1 MSSPDQDDASPSP
14 EFSGEYDDDMAAEQQ
29 TQKEQK
35 GEGEKKDS
43 NGQPIKSNAKDP
55 LRPRRK
61 KARRACFACQRA
73 HLTCGKY
80 QAMILVMVELR
91 LNTTGDERPCTRCV
105 KRGLADNC
113 MDGVRKKAKYL
124 HDAPDGALMPGV
136 GGHYP
141 YMEGNRP
148 APLPSQDTQNVSMAQ
163 QSNHYAQAPQRPF
176 YPPNSAPAP
185 AYSQQQSPISP
196 PYQHSHQSSMPNATT
211 TMSQAQ
217 PVQLQQFGGPLFD
230 PSDPAL
236 FNFDISSL
244 NFGNH
249 YGALEFG
256 MLGHMSSGAA
266 ETPPNDNGIIN
277 SQQPVNMYNPQMQ
290 GSYVD
295 RSQQGPMVSMNP
307 NGMPNDEWQQP
318 GSRNGSL
325 QVQTPHGT
333 PTTGSID
340 YTSHRQDSLNG
351 PHAFAIGQGPASHH
365 TASPASTDANSTYE
379 ADNPMASA
387 AFFANP
393 HQPQSNR
400 SPTMS
405 RRQQNGRQTNNPL
418 QPVHSN
424 GIRKR
429 QRDTRAIYHGIVKP
443 HDYVKGYHNLF
454 QLIKNKY
461 SHAWAKKAQEYVQ
474 NFRGVLVNV
483 HSELDK
489 EDLIHQEKNLQR
501 HLVTLQE
508 HFAEV
513 GTPFII
519 CRRSGEIVGM
529 NKEFTI
535 LTGWKREVLLGQEP
549 NLNVNQHGDRDPN
562 ESELSTRT
570 QTTPIIPAQQSES
583 DSETQ
588 PINIIQLMD
597 PKGALQYLQ
606 RFSELAYQDPRG
618 FAHQRVNMLRY
629 QTKADIDRLAEREG
643 RNEKSIKTEGGVHQG
658 ESAMQRLG
666 AKKGMVDCMIWWHIK
681 RDIFDMPVLVC
692 MSVSLDILDFNRGE
706 C

>member
-1 MSSPDQDDASPSP
+1 MSSPDEDDASPSP
-14 EFSGEYDDDMAAEQQ
+14 EFSGEYDEDMAAEHLD
-29 TQKEQK
+29 QKQQK
-35 GEGEKKDS
+35 GEGKKGS
-43 NGQPIKSNAKDP
+43 NGQTSKSNAKDP

-61 KARRACFACQRA
+61 KARRACYACQRA
-73 HLTCGKY
+73 HLTCG
-80 QAMILVMVELR
+80 
-91 LNTTGDERPCTRCV
+91 DERPCQRCQM
-105 KRGLADNC
+105 RGLSDTC

-141 YMEGNRP
+141 YMNGNRP
-148 APLPSQDTQNVSMAQ
+148 TPLPSQDTQAVSMAPQ
-163 QSNHYAQAPQRPF
+163 GNHFAQAPQQPF

-185 AYSQQQSPISP
+185 AYNQQQSPISP
-196 PYQHSHQSSMPNATT
+196 PYQHSHQSSVPSVATT
-211 TMSQAQ
+211 ISQPQTA
-217 PVQLQQFGGPLFD
+217 QLQQFGGPLFD

-266 ETPPNDNGIIN
+266 ETPPNDNGMIN
-277 SQQPVNMYNPQMQ
+277 PRQPVNMYNQQVQGGFVDHPQQ
-290 GSYVD
+290 S
-295 RSQQGPMVSMNP
+295 PMMPMDP
-307 NGMPNDEWQQP
+307 NGIPAEDWQQAN
-318 GSRNGSL
+318 SRNGSL

-333 PTTGSID
+333 PTTTSAD
-340 YTSHRQDSLNG
+340 HSSHRQDSLNG

-365 TASPASTDANSTYE
+365 TASPASTDANSTFE

-393 HQPQSNR
+393 YQPQPSR
-400 SPTMS
+400 SPTVS
-405 RRQQNGRQTNNPL
+405 RRQQENRPAKNPL
-418 QPVHSN
+418 QPMHSN
-424 GIRKR
+424 GVRKR
-429 QRDTRAIYHGIVKP
+429 YRDTKSIYQGIVKP
-443 HDYVKGYHNLF
+443 HDYVKGYHKLF
-454 QLIKNKY
+454 QLILTKY
-461 SHAWAKKAQEYVQ
+461 SRPWAAKAQEYVQ
-474 NFRGVLVNV
+474 NFRSVLVDV
-483 HSELDK
+483 HSKLEK
-489 EDLIHQEKNLQR
+489 EDLIHQEKGLQR
-501 HLVTLQE
+501 NLLTLQE

-549 NLNVNQHGDRDPN
+549 NNTVNQHGDRDPN
-562 ESELSTRT
+562 ESEMSTRT
-570 QTTPIIPAQQSES
+570 NTTPTLAAQQSES
-583 DSETQ
+583 ESEAQ
-588 PINIIQLMD
+588 PINIIQLME
-597 PKGALQYLQ
+597 PKSALQYLQ

-629 QTKADIDRLAEREG
+629 QTKADVERLAEREG
-643 RNEKSIKTEGGVHQG
+643 RRDEKEVKSEGAGAGVHQG

-692 MSVSLDILDFNRGE
+692 MSVMPVLDKGLH
-706 C
+706 

>member
-1 MSSPDQDDASPSP
+1 MSSPDQDDVSPSP
-14 EFSGEYDDDMAAEQQ
+14 EFSGDYDDDMAAEQQ
-29 TQKEQK
+29 NQKEQK
-35 GEGEKKDS
+35 GDQDKKDG
-43 NGQPIKSNAKDP
+43 NGQTTKSNAKDP

-73 HLTCGKY
+73 HLTCG
-80 QAMILVMVELR
+80 
-91 LNTTGDERPCTRCV
+91 DERPCLRCV
-105 KRGLADNC
+105 KRNLADHC

-141 YMEGNRP
+141 YMNGNRP
-148 APLPSQDTQNVSMAQ
+148 TPLPSQDTQPVSMAPQ
-163 QSNHYAQAPQRPF
+163 GNHYPPAPQQAF

-185 AYSQQQSPISP
+185 VYNQQQSPISP
-196 PYQHSHQSSMPNATT
+196 PYQHQAAVPNVAT
-211 TMSQAQ
+211 SIPQAQ
-217 PVQLQQFGGPLFD
+217 PAQMQQFGGPLFD

-266 ETPPNDNGIIN
+266 ETPPNDMNQ
-277 SQQPVNMYNPQMQ
+277 QQPVNMYNPQVQ
-290 GSYVD
+290 GGFVD
-295 RSQQGPMVSMNP
+295 HSQQSPMMPMDSNSMSAE
-307 NGMPNDEWQQP
+307 DWQQHV
-318 GSRNGSL
+318 RNGSL

-333 PTTGSID
+333 PTTASID
-340 YTSHRQDSLNG
+340 HHSHRQDSLNG

-405 RRQQNGRQTNNPL
+405 RRQQEVRSSNNAL
-418 QPVHSN
+418 QPMYSN
-424 GIRKR
+424 GVRKR
-429 QRDTRAIYHGIVKP
+429 QRDTKSIYQGIIKP
-443 HDYVKGYHNLF
+443 HDYVKGYHKLF
-454 QLIKNKY
+454 QLILTKY
-461 SHAWAKKAQEYVQ
+461 SRPWAAKAQEYVQ
-474 NFRGVLVNV
+474 NFRGVLVDV
-483 HSELDK
+483 HSKLDK
-489 EDLIHQEKNLQR
+489 EDLIHQEKMLQR

-519 CRRSGEIVGM
+519 CRRSGEIVGV

-535 LTGWKREVLLGQEP
+535 LTGWKREVLIGQDP
-549 NLNVNQHGDRDPN
+549 NLTVNQHGDRDPN
-562 ESELSTRT
+562 ESEMSTRT
-570 QTTPIIPAQQSES
+570 NTTPTIAAQQSES
-583 DSETQ
+583 ESEQQ
-588 PINIIQLMD
+588 PINIIQLME
-597 PKGALQYLQ
+597 PKSALQYLQ

-629 QTKADIDRLAEREG
+629 QTKVDIERLAEREG
-643 RNEKSIKTEGGVHQG
+643 RRDEKEIRGEGAGAGVHQG

-666 AKKGMVDCMIWWHIK
+666 ARKGMVDCMIWWHIK

-692 MSVSLDILDFNRGE
+692 MSVMPVLDKGIH
-706 C
+706 

>member
-1 MSSPDQDDASPSP
+1 
-14 EFSGEYDDDMAAEQQ
+14 
-29 TQKEQK
+29 
-35 GEGEKKDS
+35 
-43 NGQPIKSNAKDP
+43 
-55 LRPRRK
+55 
-61 KARRACFACQRA
+61 
-73 HLTCGKY
+73 
-80 QAMILVMVELR
+80 
-91 LNTTGDERPCTRCV
+91 
-105 KRGLADNC
+105 

-141 YMEGNRP
+141 YMNGNRP
-148 APLPSQDTQNVSMAQ
+148 TPLPSQDTQAVSMAQ
-163 QSNHYAQAPQRPF
+163 QGNHYAQAPQQAF

-185 AYSQQQSPISP
+185 PYNQQQSPISP
-196 PYQHSHQSSMPNATT
+196 PYQHPQQAPVPNVAT
-211 TMSQAQ
+211 SIPQAQ
-217 PVQLQQFGGPLFD
+217 PAQMQQFGGPLFD

-266 ETPPNDNGIIN
+266 ETPPNDNGMMN
-277 SQQPVNMYNPQMQ
+277 QQQPVNMYSPQVQ
-290 GSYVD
+290 TGFVNH
-295 RSQQGPMVSMNP
+295 SQQSSMMTMDP
-307 NGMPNDEWQQP
+307 NSMPPEDWQQP

-333 PTTGSID
+333 PTTAPIEHNN
-340 YTSHRQDSLNG
+340 YRHDSLNG
-351 PHAFAIGQGPASHH
+351 PRAYAIGQGPGSHH

-393 HQPQSNR
+393 YQQQPNR
-400 SPTMS
+400 SPTIS
-405 RRQQNGRQTNNPL
+405 RRQQENRPSSNAL
-418 QPVHSN
+418 QPIHSN
-424 GIRKR
+424 GVRKR
-429 QRDTRAIYHGIVKP
+429 HRDTKSIYQGIIKP
-443 HDYVKGYHNLF
+443 HDYVKGYHKLF
-454 QLIKNKY
+454 QLILTKY
-461 SHAWAKKAQEYVQ
+461 SRPWAAKAQEYVQ
-474 NFRGVLVNV
+474 NFRGVLVDV
-483 HSELDK
+483 HSKLEK
-489 EDLIHQEKNLQR
+489 EDLIHQEKGLQR
-501 HLVTLQE
+501 HLLTLQE

-549 NLNVNQHGDRDPN
+549 NLTVNQHGDRDPN
-562 ESELSTRT
+562 ESEMSTRT
-570 QTTPIIPAQQSES
+570 NTTPTISAQQSES
-583 DSETQ
+583 ESEPQ
-588 PINIIQLMD
+588 PVNIIQLME
-597 PKGALQYLQ
+597 PKSALQYLQ

-629 QTKADIDRLAEREG
+629 QTKADVERLAEREV
-643 RNEKSIKTEGGVHQG
+643 RRDEKEVIKTEGGGVSVHQG

-692 MSVSLDILDFNRGE
+692 MSVSEFFPEFPESGSLIHNRSCRYWTKDRGSIE
-706 C
+706 TAAVGQSNIDAELVEKTFMPSRNRQRSIR

>member
-14 EFSGEYDDDMAAEQQ
+14 DFSGDYDEDMAAEQLN
-29 TQKEQK
+29 QKDQK
-35 GEGEKKDS
+35 GEEKKDA
-43 NGQPIKSNAKDP
+43 NGQTIKSSAKDP

-73 HLTCGKY
+73 HLTCG
-80 QAMILVMVELR
+80 
-91 LNTTGDERPCTRCV
+91 DERPCLRCV
-105 KRGLADNC
+105 KRNLADNC

-141 YMEGNRP
+141 YMNGNRP
-148 APLPSQDTQNVSMAQ
+148 TPLPSQDTQAVSMAQ
-163 QSNHYAQAPQRPF
+163 QGNHYTQAPQQAF
-176 YPPNSAPAP
+176 FPPNSAPAP
-185 AYSQQQSPISP
+185 NYNQQQSPISP
-196 PYQHSHQSSMPNATT
+196 PYQHPQQAPVQNVATT
-211 TMSQAQ
+211 IPQAAPAQ
-217 PVQLQQFGGPLFD
+217 MQQYGGPLFD

-236 FNFDISSL
+236 FNFDISNL

-266 ETPPNDNGIIN
+266 ETPPNDNGMIN
-277 SQQPVNMYNPQMQ
+277 AQQSVNMYSPQVQ
-290 GSYVD
+290 AGFVNH
-295 RSQQGPMVSMNP
+295 SQQSSMMPMDPNSMP
-307 NGMPNDEWQQP
+307 TEDWQQS

-333 PTTGSID
+333 PTTAPVDHTI
-340 YTSHRQDSLNG
+340 HRQDSMNG
-351 PHAFAIGQGPASHH
+351 PRAYAIGQGPGSHH

-393 HQPQSNR
+393 HQQQPNR
-400 SPTMS
+400 SPTIS
-405 RRQQNGRQTNNPL
+405 RRQQENRPSNTAL
-418 QPVHSN
+418 QPIHSN
-424 GIRKR
+424 GVRKR
-429 QRDTRAIYHGIVKP
+429 HRDTKSIYQGIVKP
-443 HDYVKGYHNLF
+443 HDYVKGYHKLF
-454 QLIKNKY
+454 QLILTKY
-461 SHAWAKKAQEYVQ
+461 SRPWAAKAQEYVQ
-474 NFRGVLVNV
+474 NFRGVLVDV
-483 HSELDK
+483 HSKLEK
-489 EDLIHQEKNLQR
+489 EDLIHQEKGLQR
-501 HLVTLQE
+501 HLLTLRE

-535 LTGWKREVLLGQEP
+535 LTGWKSEVLLGQEP
-549 NLNVNQHGDRDPN
+549 NLTVNQHGDRDPN
-562 ESELSTRT
+562 ESEMSTRT
-570 QTTPIIPAQQSES
+570 NTTPTLAAQQSES
-583 DSETQ
+583 ESEAQ
-588 PINIIQLMD
+588 PINIIQLME
-597 PKGALQYLQ
+597 PKSALQYLQ

-629 QTKADIDRLAEREG
+629 QTKADVERLAEREG
-643 RNEKSIKTEGGVHQG
+643 RRDDKDIKTEGGVPGVHQG

-692 MSVSLDILDFNRGE
+692 MSVMPVLDKGPGL
-706 C
+706 

>member
-14 EFSGEYDDDMAAEQQ
+14 DFSGEYDEDMAAEQQ

-35 GEGEKKDS
+35 GDGEKKDS
-43 NGQPIKSNAKDP
+43 NGQPNKSNAKDP

-73 HLTCGKY
+73 HLTCG
-80 QAMILVMVELR
+80 
-91 LNTTGDERPCTRCV
+91 DERPCTRCV
-105 KRGLADNC
+105 KRNLADNC

-141 YMEGNRP
+141 YMDGNRP
-148 APLPSQDTQNVSMAQ
+148 APLQSQDAQNVTMAQ
-163 QSNHYAQAPQRPF
+163 QSNHYAQAPQRSF

-185 AYSQQQSPISP
+185 TYSQQQPPISP
-196 PYQHSHQSSMPNATT
+196 PYQHSHPGSMPNASTA
-211 TMSQAQ
+211 MSQAQ
-217 PVQLQQFGGPLFD
+217 PVQMQEFGGPLFD

-266 ETPPNDNGIIN
+266 ETPPHDNGIMN

-290 GSYVD
+290 GGYVD
-295 RSQQGPMVSMNP
+295 RSQQGPMVQMNP
-307 NGMPNDEWQQP
+307 NGMPSDDWQQS

-333 PTTGSID
+333 PTTGSI
-340 YTSHRQDSLNG
+340 DSLNG

-393 HQPQSNR
+393 HQPQPQPNR

-405 RRQQNGRQTNNPL
+405 RRQQNGRQTNNAL

-429 QRDTRAIYHGIVKP
+429 QRDTKAIYHGIVKP

-483 HSELDK
+483 HSDLDK

-583 DSETQ
+583 ESDTQ

-643 RNEKSIKTEGGVHQG
+643 RKEKSIKTEGGVHQG

-692 MSVSLDILDFNRGE
+692 MSVMPVLDKGLHQG
-706 C
+706 

>member
-1 MSSPDQDDASPSP
+1 
-14 EFSGEYDDDMAAEQQ
+14 
-29 TQKEQK
+29 
-35 GEGEKKDS
+35 
-43 NGQPIKSNAKDP
+43 
-55 LRPRRK
+55 
-61 KARRACFACQRA
+61 
-73 HLTCGKY
+73 
-80 QAMILVMVELR
+80 
-91 LNTTGDERPCTRCV
+91 
-105 KRGLADNC
+105 

-141 YMEGNRP
+141 YMNGNRP
-148 APLPSQDTQNVSMAQ
+148 TPLPSQDTHAVSMAQ
-163 QSNHYAQAPQRPF
+163 QGNHYAQAPQQTF

-185 AYSQQQSPISP
+185 PYNNQQSPISP
-196 PYQHSHQSSMPNATT
+196 PYQHSHQGSVPNVAT
-211 TMSQAQ
+211 SIPQAQ
-217 PVQLQQFGGPLFD
+217 PAPMQQFGGPLFD

-266 ETPPNDNGIIN
+266 ETPPNDNAMMN
-277 SQQPVNMYNPQMQ
+277 SQQPVNMYNPQVQ
-290 GSYVD
+290 GGYVD
-295 RSQQGPMVSMNP
+295 HSQQASMIPMNP
-307 NGMPNDEWQQP
+307 NGLPSEDWQQP

-325 QVQTPHGT
+325 QVQTPQGT
-333 PTTGSID
+333 PTTASMD
-340 YTSHRQDSLNG
+340 HNSHRQDSLNG

-379 ADNPMASA
+379 ADNPLASA

-393 HQPQSNR
+393 HQPQQQQR
-400 SPTMS
+400 SPTVS
-405 RRQQNGRQTNNPL
+405 RRQQDNRSSNNAL
-418 QPVHSN
+418 QPMHSN

-429 QRDTRAIYHGIVKP
+429 NRDTKSIYQGIIKP
-443 HDYVKGYHNLF
+443 HDYVKGYHKLF
-454 QLIKNKY
+454 QLILTKY
-461 SHAWAKKAQEYVQ
+461 SRPWAAKAQEYVQ
-474 NFRGVLVNV
+474 NFRGVLVDV
-483 HSELDK
+483 HSKLEK
-489 EDLIHQEKNLQR
+489 EDLIHQEKGLQR
-501 HLVTLQE
+501 HLLTLQE

-549 NLNVNQHGDRDPN
+549 NMTVNQHGNRDPN
-562 ESELSTRT
+562 ESELSTSN
-570 QTTPIIPAQQSES
+570 TTPTI
-583 DSETQ
+583 Q
-588 PINIIQLMD
+588 PQREEDDGMQPVNIIQLME
-597 PKGALQYLQ
+597 PKSALQYLQ

-629 QTKADIDRLAEREG
+629 QTKADVERIAEREG
-643 RNEKSIKTEGGVHQG
+643 RSNKHEDSHIKTEGGVHQG

-666 AKKGMVDCMIWWHIK
+666 AKNGMVDCMIWWHIK

-692 MSVSLDILDFNRGE
+692 MSVSRAIDMFCNFGANYSRLCLSWTRGCIEHRFARCLGPSFLRFNCTLSAFLG
-706 C
+706 

>member
-1 MSSPDQDDASPSP
+1 
-14 EFSGEYDDDMAAEQQ
+14 
-29 TQKEQK
+29 
-35 GEGEKKDS
+35 
-43 NGQPIKSNAKDP
+43 
-55 LRPRRK
+55 
-61 KARRACFACQRA
+61 
-73 HLTCGKY
+73 
-80 QAMILVMVELR
+80 
-91 LNTTGDERPCTRCV
+91 
-105 KRGLADNC
+105 

-124 HDAPDGALMPGV
+124 HDAPDGALMQGV

-141 YMEGNRP
+141 YMNGNRP
-148 APLPSQDTQNVSMAQ
+148 TPLPTQDTHAVSLAQ
-163 QSNHYAQAPQRPF
+163 QGNHYAQAPQQAY

-185 AYSQQQSPISP
+185 LPTGQSYNQQSPISP
-196 PYQHSHQSSMPNATT
+196 PYQHSHQGSVPNATT
-211 TMSQAQ
+211 AIPQAQ
-217 PVQLQQFGGPLFD
+217 PAHMQQFGGPLFD

-266 ETPPNDNGIIN
+266 ETPPNDNSMMN
-277 SQQPVNMYNPQMQ
+277 TQQPVNMYNPQVQ

-295 RSQQGPMVSMNP
+295 PSQQASMMPMNP
-307 NGMPNDEWQQP
+307 NGLPTDDWQQP
-318 GSRNGSL
+318 SSRNGSL

-333 PTTGSID
+333 PTTASLD
-340 YTSHRQDSLNG
+340 HNSHRQDSLNG

-379 ADNPMASA
+379 ADNPMATA

-393 HQPQSNR
+393 HQSQPQR

-405 RRQQNGRQTNNPL
+405 RRQQENRPPNNAL

-424 GIRKR
+424 SMRKR
-429 QRDTRAIYHGIVKP
+429 QRDTKSIYQGITKP
-443 HDYVKGYHNLF
+443 HDYVKGYHKLF
-454 QLIKNKY
+454 QLILTKY
-461 SHAWAKKAQEYVQ
+461 SRPWAAKAQEYVQ
-474 NFRGVLVNV
+474 NFRGVLVDV
-483 HSELDK
+483 HSKLEK
-489 EDLIHQEKNLQR
+489 EDLIHQEKGLQR
-501 HLVTLQE
+501 HLLTLQE

-549 NLNVNQHGDRDPN
+549 NLTVNQHGNRDPN
-562 ESELSTRT
+562 ESEMST
-570 QTTPIIPAQQSES
+570 QTNTTPTLAAQQAESEG
-583 DSETQ
+583 EPQ
-588 PINIIQLMD
+588 PVNIIQLMD
-597 PKGALQYLQ
+597 PKSALQYLQ

-629 QTKADIDRLAEREG
+629 QTKADVERLAERAGRDEKEVIKSEG
-643 RNEKSIKTEGGVHQG
+643 GGVHQG

-666 AKKGMVDCMIWWHIK
+666 AKNGMVDCMIWWHIK

-692 MSVSLDILDFNRGE
+692 MSVSSHSSV
-706 C
+706 

>member
-1 MSSPDQDDASPSP
+1 MKTADV
-14 EFSGEYDDDMAAEQQ
+14 
-29 TQKEQK
+29 
-35 GEGEKKDS
+35 DS
-43 NGQPIKSNAKDP
+43 MCG
-55 LRPRRK
+55 RK
-61 KARRACFACQRA
+61 
-73 HLTCGKY
+73 LTL
-80 QAMILVMVELR
+80 I
-91 LNTTGDERPCTRCV
+91 GDERPCLRCI
-105 KRGLADNC
+105 KRNLQDHC

-141 YMEGNRP
+141 YMNGNRP
-148 APLPSQDTQNVSMAQ
+148 TPLPSQDTQAVSMAQ
-163 QSNHYAQAPQRPF
+163 QGNHYAQAPQQAY

-185 AYSQQQSPISP
+185 LPTGQSYNQQSPISP
-196 PYQHSHQSSMPNATT
+196 PYQHSHHGSVPNVTT
-211 TMSQAQ
+211 AMSQAQ
-217 PVQLQQFGGPLFD
+217 PAQMQQFGGPLFD

-266 ETPPNDNGIIN
+266 ETPPNDNGMMN
-277 SQQPVNMYNPQMQ
+277 TQQPVNIYNPQVQ
-290 GSYVD
+290 GGYVD
-295 RSQQGPMVSMNP
+295 PSQQASMMPMNP
-307 NGMPNDEWQQP
+307 NGLPTDDWQQP
-318 GSRNGSL
+318 SSRNGSL

-333 PTTGSID
+333 PTTASID
-340 YTSHRQDSLNG
+340 HNGHRQDSLNG

-379 ADNPMASA
+379 ADNPMATA

-393 HQPQSNR
+393 HQPQPQR

-405 RRQQNGRQTNNPL
+405 RRQQESRPPNNAL
-418 QPVHSN
+418 QPIHSN

-429 QRDTRAIYHGIVKP
+429 QRDTKSIYQGIVKP
-443 HDYVKGYHNLF
+443 HDYVKGYHKLF
-454 QLIKNKY
+454 QLILTKY
-461 SHAWAKKAQEYVQ
+461 SRPWAAKAQEYVQ
-474 NFRGVLVNV
+474 NFRGVLVDV
-483 HSELDK
+483 HSKLEK
-489 EDLIHQEKNLQR
+489 EDLIHQEKGLQR
-501 HLVTLQE
+501 HLLTLQE

-549 NLNVNQHGDRDPN
+549 NLTVNQHGNRDPN
-562 ESELSTRT
+562 ESEMST
-570 QTTPIIPAQQSES
+570 QTNTTPTLAAQQAEGESEP
-583 DSETQ
+583 Q
-588 PINIIQLMD
+588 PVNIIQLME
-597 PKGALQYLQ
+597 PKSALQYLQ

-629 QTKADIDRLAEREG
+629 QTKADVERLAERAGRDEKEVIKSEG
-643 RNEKSIKTEGGVHQG
+643 GGVHQG

-666 AKKGMVDCMIWWHIK
+666 AKNGMVDCMIWWHIK

-692 MSVSLDILDFNRGE
+692 MSVSSWCSKRTSAHLLM
-706 C
+706 